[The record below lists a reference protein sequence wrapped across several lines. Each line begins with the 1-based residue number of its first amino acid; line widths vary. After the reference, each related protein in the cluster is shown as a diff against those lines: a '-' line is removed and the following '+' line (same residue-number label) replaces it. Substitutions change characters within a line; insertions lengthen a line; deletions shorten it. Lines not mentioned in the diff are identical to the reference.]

1 MGNSELDHDQLISD
15 LQGEKNSPVAKA
27 MCRLLLDHKELK
39 DAVCGN
45 KKYQTKGLVERM
57 YRAEKC
63 YTYLTV
69 VLSISILLG
78 AAASKDILMLAVK
91 FLLH

>member
-45 KKYQTKGLVERM
+45 EKYQTKGLVERM
-57 YRAEKC
+57 HRAEKS
-63 YTYLTV
+63 YTYLAIV
-69 VLSISILLG
+69 MSVSILLG
-78 AAASKDILMLAVK
+78 AAASKDLLILAVK
-91 FLLH
+91 FLVH